1 MVWTGNTSRL
11 EDAQSLAVPIA
22 SSGLRSF
29 AIIGFGPVHLGLHG
43 RVEKLSGKKVKY
55 ADLFQGRKETT
66 ATMLEVTVSEGYFLV
81 IFGLHILGLDIGSFS
96 AAW

>member
-1 MVWTGNTSRL
+1 MG
-11 EDAQSLAVPIA
+11 E
-22 SSGLRSF
+22 LRSC
-29 AIIGFGPVHLGLHG
+29 
-43 RVEKLSGKKVKY
+43 RGKKVKY